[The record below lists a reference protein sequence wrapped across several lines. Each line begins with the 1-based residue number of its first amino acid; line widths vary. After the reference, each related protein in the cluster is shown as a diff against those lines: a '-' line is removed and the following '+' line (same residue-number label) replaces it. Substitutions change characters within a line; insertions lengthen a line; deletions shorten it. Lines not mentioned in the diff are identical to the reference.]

1 MQTEG
6 ARDRTNNLLIDLL
19 TYSYAAI
26 PTELPEIWISC
37 IPLFVVFL
45 HQPYAQHLLQKKQ
58 RQQKSV
64 QIAYFQKHLKKNVTL
79 NLVGQK
85 VRKRIYCKKTGQQIK
100 IGRDYSRSVM
110 KK

>member
-45 HQPYAQHLLQKKQ
+45 HQPYAQHLLQEKQ
-58 RQQKSV
+58 RQQKSTNCV
-64 QIAYFQKHLKKNVTL
+64 VPKTPEEECHSESGRTK
-79 NLVGQK
+79 GQEE
-85 VRKRIYCKKTGQQIK
+85 
-100 IGRDYSRSVM
+100 DFL
-110 KK
+110 